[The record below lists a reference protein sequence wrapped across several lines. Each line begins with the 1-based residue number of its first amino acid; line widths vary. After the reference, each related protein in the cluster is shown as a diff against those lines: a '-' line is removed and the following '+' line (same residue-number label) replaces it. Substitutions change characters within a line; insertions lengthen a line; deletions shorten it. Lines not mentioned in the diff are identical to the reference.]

1 MILSRRV
8 ALGGV
13 QLDEL
18 HERIVIQSIDPGV
31 SHETVTA
38 VNRMGGSGQR
48 VTGQHWETL
57 EVNVTFGIDV
67 PKTEM
72 ALRKQIFDAV
82 IAWALRKGWLTIN
95 WIPNRRMYVDKVVV
109 PGSGDMRQWTNEY
122 TITFRAYNVP
132 FWQDELPGQAASGI
146 VSSGRI
152 WVPVGGNIQSV
163 MDAYFQNRSGM
174 GINNLWVQAGGNRIT
189 LSGLGL
195 GGSSTLAIYHGT
207 DGLLRITADG
217 VSVYSKYTGA
227 DDLYVNP
234 GNVAVDFTA
243 DRAGILTAQC
253 YGRWI

>member
-31 SHETVTA
+31 PHESVNA
-38 VNRMGGSGQR
+38 ANRMGGYGQR
-48 VTGQHWETL
+48 MTGQHWETL
-57 EVNVTFGIDV
+57 EVNVTYAIDV

-72 ALRKQIFDAV
+72 ALRRQIFDAV
-82 IAWALRKGWLTIN
+82 NSWAMRKGWLTVN
-95 WIPNRRMYVDKVVV
+95 WLPGRRFYVDKVVF
-109 PGSGDMRQWTNEY
+109 PGSGDMREWTNEY

-132 FWQDELPGQAASGI
+132 FWQDEQPGQAVSGTAASGR
-146 VSSGRI
+146 V
-152 WVPVGGNIQSV
+152 WVPVGGNVGSV
-163 MDAYFQNRSGM
+163 LDVAFRNMSGM
-174 GINNLWVQAGGNRIT
+174 AINNFWVQASGNRIT
-189 LSGLGL
+189 LSSLGL
-195 GGSSTLAIYHGT
+195 GGSSTLQISHGT

-227 DDLYVNP
+227 DDLYVEP
-234 GNVAVDFTA
+234 GSVAVDFGA

-253 YGRWI
+253 YGRWV

>member
-57 EVNVTFGIDV
+57 EVNVTFAIDV

-72 ALRKQIFDAV
+72 VLRKQIFDAV
-82 IAWALRKGWLTIN
+82 IAWALRKGWLTCN

-132 FWQDELPGQAASGI
+132 FWQDELPGQATSGTAASGR
-146 VSSGRI
+146 V
-152 WVPVGGNIQSV
+152 WVPVSGNVQSV
-163 MDAYFQNRSGM
+163 MDASFRNMSGM

-195 GGSSTLAIYHGT
+195 GGSSTLSIYHGT

-234 GNVAVDFTA
+234 GSVAVDFGA